1 MVMSAEPIVK
11 TLKQIDQKKLGKVL
25 FMSPQGERLNQNKV
39 ISLSKLKNITI
50 ICGRYEGID
59 QRVIDKYVDEE
70 ISVGDFVLSGG
81 EYAAIC
87 LIDAISRHI
96 PGTLGNKDSY
106 LKDTFSNGLLKGDVY
121 TKPENFD
128 SMEVPEVLLSGNHKK
143 IGYISGWE
151 GASTQRDR
159 EAGFISCLAN
169 SGMTLH
175 NRQVGNFV
183 MEEAKE
189 ATRKMFSLDPPDAVF
204 IANDHMALAV
214 MDTLRYELGLRIPQ
228 DVSVIGYDD
237 VPASAWP
244 AYDLTTV
251 RQPVNK
257 MVEETVGI
265 LMKKINNTETK
276 SRRVKIDGPLIIRG
290 SARLPGGW
298 GS

>member
-1 MVMSAEPIVK
+1 MNINILTIFPEIFEVLNSGVLSKAVKNKIISFDALDIRKNASNKHNHIDSKPYGGGEGMVMSAEPIVK

-128 SMEVPEVLLSGNHKK
+128 SMQVPEVLLSGNHKK
-143 IGYISGWE
+143 IEQWKKENSLLKTFTKRPDLLKDIKLTKKQKKLLEEW
-151 GASTQRDR
+151 ASK
-159 EAGFISCLAN
+159 A
-169 SGMTLH
+169 
-175 NRQVGNFV
+175 
-183 MEEAKE
+183 
-189 ATRKMFSLDPPDAVF
+189 
-204 IANDHMALAV
+204 
-214 MDTLRYELGLRIPQ
+214 
-228 DVSVIGYDD
+228 
-237 VPASAWP
+237 
-244 AYDLTTV
+244 
-251 RQPVNK
+251 
-257 MVEETVGI
+257 I
-265 LMKKINNTETK
+265 L
-276 SRRVKIDGPLIIRG
+276 
-290 SARLPGGW
+290 
-298 GS
+298 

>member
-1 MVMSAEPIVK
+1 MNINILTIFPEIFEVLNSGVLSKAIKNKIISFDALDIRKNASNKHNHIDSKPYGGGEGMVMSAEPIVK

-106 LKDTFSNGLLKGDVY
+106 LKDTFSNGLLKGDIY

-128 SMEVPEVLLSGNHKK
+128 SMKVPEVLLSGNHKK
-143 IGYISGWE
+143 IEQWRKENSLLKTFTKRPDLLKDIKLTKKQKKLLEEW
-151 GASTQRDR
+151 ASK
-159 EAGFISCLAN
+159 A
-169 SGMTLH
+169 
-175 NRQVGNFV
+175 
-183 MEEAKE
+183 
-189 ATRKMFSLDPPDAVF
+189 
-204 IANDHMALAV
+204 
-214 MDTLRYELGLRIPQ
+214 
-228 DVSVIGYDD
+228 
-237 VPASAWP
+237 
-244 AYDLTTV
+244 
-251 RQPVNK
+251 
-257 MVEETVGI
+257 I
-265 LMKKINNTETK
+265 L
-276 SRRVKIDGPLIIRG
+276 
-290 SARLPGGW
+290 
-298 GS
+298 